1 MKQKG
6 PERIER
12 RRHSVEVNLVSEP
25 GSRPS
30 IAKRGRGCLSFLT
43 PGVLV
48 VAGLV
53 AHFSGLH

>member
-12 RRHSVEVNLVSEP
+12 RRPLVDVNLISEG

-30 IAKRGRGCLSFLT
+30 ITRRGRGCLSFLT
-43 PGVLV
+43 PGLLV
-48 VAGLV
+48 GAAFV
-53 AHFSGLH
+53 AHLSGLH

>member
-12 RRHSVEVNLVSEP
+12 RRHSVEVNLISEG

-43 PGVLV
+43 PGLLGG
-48 VAGLV
+48 AALL
-53 AHFSGLH
+53 AYLSGLH